1 MKIEVKKLDEAA
13 ELPQKFSEHAA
24 GYDIR
29 ACIKEPMIIE
39 PNKLVL
45 VPTGLSIAIET
56 GYEVQIR
63 PRSGLAL
70 KNQIGVLNSPGTI
83 DSDYRGEV
91 KVILF
96 NFGSESFEITN
107 GMRIAQMVVA
117 KYESPDWVVVDN
129 LSDTVRGIGGFGHT
143 KCD

>member
-13 ELPQKFSEHAA
+13 ELPQRFSEHAA

-96 NFGSESFEITN
+96 NFGSEPFEITN

-117 KYESPDWVVVDN
+117 KYESPDWVIVDK